1 MEENFDLLAQS
12 RANYFTKGSPVQF
25 VKVELLKGDVSGDI
39 AVCLSFKNITANPLT
54 QLQITFKC
62 KDRSGAVV
70 CQDQFVYEG
79 LNASHGEVFG
89 ADDAVYISSSPIG
102 SVEVELGTARFADGS
117 AVDLTGYPRVRLTP
131 PKKLPPE
138 LAEKLCER
146 TRKEGLTVVPQVLD
160 EGWYCACGAFH
171 PREEDGV
178 WCSECGSDRIL
189 LQNTLS
195 SLLQSNTSAP
205 ATDDEPTRM
214 VPPVR
219 QEEPTRAV
227 PPLRNQPDPS
237 YDVPPLHADEED
249 DADMTLAD
257 DRGRGRY
264 PAPRG
269 YKAARDL
276 YEEEDGYE
284 EEYEEYDDE
293 EMDPRDVIAE
303 KIIRWAPP
311 ITAVLCAIVALI
323 GFLLA

>member
-25 VKVELLKGDVSGDI
+25 VKVELLKGDVTGDI
-39 AVCLSFKNITANPLT
+39 AVCLSFKNISAARLT

-70 CQDQFVYEG
+70 CQDQFVYED
-79 LNASHGEVFG
+79 LNAAHGEVFG

-117 AVDLTGYPRVRLTP
+117 SVDLTGYPRVRLAP
-131 PKKLPPE
+131 PKKLPAE
-138 LAEKLCER
+138 LAAKLCER
-146 TRKEGLTVVPQVLD
+146 THKEGLTVVPQVLD

-195 SLLQSNTSAP
+195 SLLQGGSSEP
-205 ATDDEPTRM
+205 VTDDEPTRM

-219 QEEPTRAV
+219 QEEPTRTV
-227 PPLRNQPDPS
+227 PPISKRP
-237 YDVPPLHADEED
+237 VAAEPLDEED
-249 DADMTLAD
+249 DDVIV
-257 DRGRGRY
+257 
-264 PAPRG
+264 APPRP
-269 YKAARDL
+269 AARPAEQAQPSRNRYQAREQ
-276 YEEEDGYE
+276 YEEQYE
-284 EEYEEYDDE
+284 EQYDQGEE
-293 EMDPRDVIAE
+293 DPRDVIAGR
-303 KIIRWAPP
+303 IIRWAPP
-311 ITAVLCAIVALI
+311 ITAVLCAIIAAV
-323 GFLLA
+323 GFLLTL

>member
-25 VKVELLKGDVSGDI
+25 VKVELLKGDVTGDI
-39 AVCLSFKNITANPLT
+39 AVCLSFKNISAARLT

-70 CQDQFVYEG
+70 CQDQFVYED
-79 LNASHGEVFG
+79 LNAAHGEVFG

-117 AVDLTGYPRVRLTP
+117 SVDLTGYPRVRLAP
-131 PKKLPPE
+131 PKKLPAE
-138 LAEKLCER
+138 LAAKLCER
-146 TRKEGLTVVPQVLD
+146 THKEGLTVVPQVLD

-195 SLLQSNTSAP
+195 SLLQGGSSEP
-205 ATDDEPTRM
+205 VTDDEPTRM

-219 QEEPTRAV
+219 QEEPTRTV
-227 PPLRNQPDPS
+227 PPISKRP
-237 YDVPPLHADEED
+237 VAAEPLDEED
-249 DADMTLAD
+249 DDVIV
-257 DRGRGRY
+257 
-264 PAPRG
+264 APPRR
-269 YKAARDL
+269 AARPAEQAQPSRSRYQAREQ
-276 YEEEDGYE
+276 YEEQYE
-284 EEYEEYDDE
+284 EQYDQGEE
-293 EMDPRDVIAE
+293 DPRDVIAGR
-303 KIIRWAPP
+303 IIRWAPP
-311 ITAVLCAIVALI
+311 ITAVLCAIIATV
-323 GFLLA
+323 GFLLTL

>member
-39 AVCLSFKNITANPLT
+39 AVCLSFKNISAAPLA

-70 CQDQFVYEG
+70 CQDQFLYEG
-79 LNASHGEVFG
+79 LNAAHGEVFG

-102 SVEVELGTARFADGS
+102 SVEVELGTARFADGRTL
-117 AVDLTGYPRVRLTP
+117 DLTSYPRVRLAP
-131 PKKLPPE
+131 PKKLPAE

-178 WCSECGSDRIL
+178 WCIECGSARIL

-195 SLLQSNTSAP
+195 SLLQGGSTAP

-219 QEEPTRAV
+219 QEEPTRTV
-227 PPLRNQPDPS
+227 PPVSPR
-237 YDVPPLHADEED
+237 
-249 DADMTLAD
+249 
-257 DRGRGRY
+257 
-264 PAPRG
+264 PAP
-269 YKAARDL
+269 AAPVSPTRPSSRPPAASTTHGNSTPGSTTSRRRTPVTSSPSASSAGRLPSPPCFARPSPPWASCSPCNDASR
-276 YEEEDGYE
+276 
-284 EEYEEYDDE
+284 
-293 EMDPRDVIAE
+293 PRPCQNGGAAAFSI
-303 KIIRWAPP
+303 P
-311 ITAVLCAIVALI
+311 
-323 GFLLA
+323 

>member
-25 VKVELLKGDVSGDI
+25 VKVELLKGDVTGDI
-39 AVCLSFKNITANPLT
+39 AVCLSFKNISAARLT

-70 CQDQFVYEG
+70 CQDQFVYED
-79 LNASHGEVFG
+79 LNAAHGEVFG

-117 AVDLTGYPRVRLTP
+117 SVDLTGYPRVRLAP
-131 PKKLPPE
+131 PKKLPAE
-138 LAEKLCER
+138 LAAKLCER
-146 TRKEGLTVVPQVLD
+146 THKEGLTVVPQVLD

-195 SLLQSNTSAP
+195 SLLQGGSSEP
-205 ATDDEPTRM
+205 VTDDEPTRM

-219 QEEPTRAV
+219 QEEPTRTV
-227 PPLRNQPDPS
+227 PPISGRP
-237 YDVPPLHADEED
+237 VAAEPLDEED
-249 DADMTLAD
+249 DDVIV
-257 DRGRGRY
+257 
-264 PAPRG
+264 APPRR
-269 YKAARDL
+269 AARPAEQAQPSRSRYQAREQ
-276 YEEEDGYE
+276 YEEQYE
-284 EEYEEYDDE
+284 EQYDQGEEDS
-293 EMDPRDVIAE
+293 RDVIAGR
-303 KIIRWAPP
+303 IIRWAPP
-311 ITAVLCAIVALI
+311 ITAVLCAIIAAV
-323 GFLLA
+323 GFLLTL

>member
-25 VKVELLKGDVSGDI
+25 VKVELLKGDVTGDI
-39 AVCLSFKNITANPLT
+39 AVCLSFKNISAARLT

-70 CQDQFVYEG
+70 CQDQFVYED
-79 LNASHGEVFG
+79 LNAAHGEVFG

-117 AVDLTGYPRVRLTP
+117 SVDLTGYPRVRLAP
-131 PKKLPPE
+131 PKKLPAE
-138 LAEKLCER
+138 LAAKLCER
-146 TRKEGLTVVPQVLD
+146 THKEGLTVVPQVLD

-195 SLLQSNTSAP
+195 SLLQGGSSEP
-205 ATDDEPTRM
+205 VTDDEPTRM

-219 QEEPTRAV
+219 QEEPTRTV
-227 PPLRNQPDPS
+227 PPISKRPMAAE
-237 YDVPPLHADEED
+237 PLDEED
-249 DADMTLAD
+249 DDVIV
-257 DRGRGRY
+257 
-264 PAPRG
+264 APPRR
-269 YKAARDL
+269 AARPAEQAQPSRSRYQAREQ
-276 YEEEDGYE
+276 YEEQYE
-284 EEYEEYDDE
+284 EQYDQGEE
-293 EMDPRDVIAE
+293 DPRDVIAGR
-303 KIIRWAPP
+303 IIRWAPP
-311 ITAVLCAIVALI
+311 ITAVLCAIIAAV
-323 GFLLA
+323 GFLLTL

>member
-25 VKVELLKGDVSGDI
+25 VKVELLKGDVTGDI
-39 AVCLSFKNITANPLT
+39 AVCLSFKNISAARLT

-70 CQDQFVYEG
+70 CQDQFGYED
-79 LNASHGEVFG
+79 LNAAHGEVFG

-117 AVDLTGYPRVRLTP
+117 SVDLTGYPRVRLAP
-131 PKKLPPE
+131 PKKLPAE
-138 LAEKLCER
+138 LAAKLCER
-146 TRKEGLTVVPQVLD
+146 THKEGLTVVPQVLD

-195 SLLQSNTSAP
+195 SLLQGGSSEP
-205 ATDDEPTRM
+205 VTDDEPTRM

-219 QEEPTRAV
+219 QEEPTRTV
-227 PPLRNQPDPS
+227 PPISGRP
-237 YDVPPLHADEED
+237 VAAEPLDEED
-249 DADMTLAD
+249 DDVIV
-257 DRGRGRY
+257 
-264 PAPRG
+264 APPRP
-269 YKAARDL
+269 AARPAEQAQPSRSRYQAREQ
-276 YEEEDGYE
+276 YEEQCE
-284 EEYEEYDDE
+284 EQYDQGEE
-293 EMDPRDVIAE
+293 DPRDVIAGR
-303 KIIRWAPP
+303 IIRWAPP
-311 ITAVLCAIVALI
+311 ITAVLCAIIAAV
-323 GFLLA
+323 GFLLTL

>member
-1 MEENFDLLAQS
+1 M
-12 RANYFTKGSPVQF
+12 
-25 VKVELLKGDVSGDI
+25 ELLKGDVSGDI

-146 TRKEGLTVVPQVLD
+146 TRKEGLTVVSQVLD

-227 PPLRNQPDPS
+227 PPLSGRPAPAAP
-237 YDVPPLHADEED
+237 VEED
-249 DADMTLAD
+249 DDVIVAPPRRAA
-257 DRGRGRY
+257 R
-264 PAPRG
+264 PAPQPAAQPYASRG
-269 YKAARDL
+269 QYQAQDQ
-276 YEEEDGYE
+276 YE
-284 EEYEEYDDE
+284 EEYDEPEE
-293 EMDPRDVIAE
+293 DPRDVIAGR
-303 KIIRWAPP
+303 IIRWAHH
-311 ITAVLCAIVALI
+311 ITAVLCAIIAAVVFILT
-323 GFLLA
+323 L

>member
-25 VKVELLKGDVSGDI
+25 VKVELLKGDVTGDI
-39 AVCLSFKNITANPLT
+39 AVCLSFKNISAARLT

-70 CQDQFVYEG
+70 CQDQFGYED
-79 LNASHGEVFG
+79 LNAAHGEVFG

-117 AVDLTGYPRVRLTP
+117 SVDLTGYPRVRLAP
-131 PKKLPPE
+131 PKKLPAE
-138 LAEKLCER
+138 LAAKLCER
-146 TRKEGLTVVPQVLD
+146 THKEGLTVVPQVLD

-195 SLLQSNTSAP
+195 SLLQGGSSEP
-205 ATDDEPTRM
+205 VTDDEPTRM

-219 QEEPTRAV
+219 QEEPTRTV
-227 PPLRNQPDPS
+227 PPISGRP
-237 YDVPPLHADEED
+237 VAAEPLDEED
-249 DADMTLAD
+249 DDVIV
-257 DRGRGRY
+257 
-264 PAPRG
+264 APPRR
-269 YKAARDL
+269 AARPAEQAQPSRSRYQAREQ
-276 YEEEDGYE
+276 YEEQYE
-284 EEYEEYDDE
+284 EQYDQGEE
-293 EMDPRDVIAE
+293 DPRDVIAGR
-303 KIIRWAPP
+303 IIRWAPP
-311 ITAVLCAIVALI
+311 ITAVLCAIIAAV
-323 GFLLA
+323 GFLLTL

>member
-25 VKVELLKGDVSGDI
+25 VKVELLKGDVTGDI
-39 AVCLSFKNITANPLT
+39 AVCLSFKNISAARLT

-70 CQDQFVYEG
+70 CQDQFVYED
-79 LNASHGEVFG
+79 LNAAHGEVFG

-117 AVDLTGYPRVRLTP
+117 SVDLTGYPRVRLAP
-131 PKKLPPE
+131 PKKLPAE
-138 LAEKLCER
+138 LAAKLCER
-146 TRKEGLTVVPQVLD
+146 THKEGLTVVPQVLD

-195 SLLQSNTSAP
+195 SLLQGASSEP
-205 ATDDEPTRM
+205 VTDDEPTRM

-219 QEEPTRAV
+219 QEEPTRTV
-227 PPLRNQPDPS
+227 PPISGRP
-237 YDVPPLHADEED
+237 VAAEPLDEED
-249 DADMTLAD
+249 DDVIV
-257 DRGRGRY
+257 
-264 PAPRG
+264 APPRR
-269 YKAARDL
+269 AARPAEQAQPSRSRYQAREQ
-276 YEEEDGYE
+276 YEEQYE
-284 EEYEEYDDE
+284 EQYDQGEE
-293 EMDPRDVIAE
+293 DPRDVIAGR
-303 KIIRWAPP
+303 IIRWAPP
-311 ITAVLCAIVALI
+311 ITAVLCAIIAAV
-323 GFLLA
+323 GFLLTL

>member
-25 VKVELLKGDVSGDI
+25 VKVELLKGDVTGDI
-39 AVCLSFKNITANPLT
+39 AVCLSFKNISAARLT

-70 CQDQFVYEG
+70 CQDQFVYED
-79 LNASHGEVFG
+79 LNAAHGEVFG

-117 AVDLTGYPRVRLTP
+117 SVDLTGYPRVRLAP
-131 PKKLPPE
+131 PKKLPAE
-138 LAEKLCER
+138 LAAKLCER
-146 TRKEGLTVVPQVLD
+146 THKEGLTVVPQVLD

-195 SLLQSNTSAP
+195 SLLQGGSSEP
-205 ATDDEPTRM
+205 VTDDEPTRM

-219 QEEPTRAV
+219 QEEPTRTV
-227 PPLRNQPDPS
+227 PPISKRP
-237 YDVPPLHADEED
+237 VAAEPLDEED
-249 DADMTLAD
+249 DDVIV
-257 DRGRGRY
+257 
-264 PAPRG
+264 APPRR
-269 YKAARDL
+269 AARPAEQAQPSRSRYQAREQ
-276 YEEEDGYE
+276 YEEQYE
-284 EEYEEYDDE
+284 EQYDQGEE
-293 EMDPRDVIAE
+293 DPRDVIAGR
-303 KIIRWAPP
+303 IIRWAPP
-311 ITAVLCAIVALI
+311 ITAVLCAIIVAV
-323 GFLLA
+323 GFLLTL

>member
-25 VKVELLKGDVSGDI
+25 VKVELLKGDVTGDI
-39 AVCLSFKNITANPLT
+39 AVCLSFKNISAARLT

-70 CQDQFVYEG
+70 CQDQFVYED
-79 LNASHGEVFG
+79 LNAAHGEVFG

-117 AVDLTGYPRVRLTP
+117 SVDLTGYPRVRLAP
-131 PKKLPPE
+131 PKKLPAE
-138 LAEKLCER
+138 LAAKLCER
-146 TRKEGLTVVPQVLD
+146 THKEGLTVVPQVLD

-195 SLLQSNTSAP
+195 SLLQGGSSEP
-205 ATDDEPTRM
+205 VTDDEPTRM

-219 QEEPTRAV
+219 QEEPTRTV
-227 PPLRNQPDPS
+227 PPISKRP
-237 YDVPPLHADEED
+237 VAAEPLGEED
-249 DADMTLAD
+249 DDVIV
-257 DRGRGRY
+257 
-264 PAPRG
+264 APPRR
-269 YKAARDL
+269 AARPAEQAQPSRSRYQAREQ
-276 YEEEDGYE
+276 YEEQYE
-284 EEYEEYDDE
+284 EQYDQSEE
-293 EMDPRDVIAE
+293 DPRDVIAGR
-303 KIIRWAPP
+303 IIRWAPP
-311 ITAVLCAIVALI
+311 ITAVLCAIIAAV
-323 GFLLA
+323 GFLLTL

>member
-25 VKVELLKGDVSGDI
+25 VKVELLKGDVTGDI
-39 AVCLSFKNITANPLT
+39 AVCLSFKNISAARLT

-70 CQDQFVYEG
+70 CQDQFVYED
-79 LNASHGEVFG
+79 LNAAHGEVFG

-117 AVDLTGYPRVRLTP
+117 SVDLTGYPRVRLAP
-131 PKKLPPE
+131 PKKLPAE
-138 LAEKLCER
+138 LAAKLCER
-146 TRKEGLTVVPQVLD
+146 THKEGLTVVPQVLD

-195 SLLQSNTSAP
+195 SLLQGGSSEP
-205 ATDDEPTRM
+205 VTDDEPTRM

-219 QEEPTRAV
+219 QEEPTRTV
-227 PPLRNQPDPS
+227 PPISKRP
-237 YDVPPLHADEED
+237 VAAEPLDEED
-249 DADMTLAD
+249 DDVIV
-257 DRGRGRY
+257 
-264 PAPRG
+264 APPRR
-269 YKAARDL
+269 AARPAEQAQPSRNRYQAREQ
-276 YEEEDGYE
+276 YEEQYE
-284 EEYEEYDDE
+284 EQYDQGEE
-293 EMDPRDVIAE
+293 DPRDVIAGR
-303 KIIRWAPP
+303 IIRWAPP
-311 ITAVLCAIVALI
+311 ITAVLCAIIAAV
-323 GFLLA
+323 GFLLTL

>member
-25 VKVELLKGDVSGDI
+25 VKVELLKGDVTGDI
-39 AVCLSFKNITANPLT
+39 AVCLSFKNISAARLT

-70 CQDQFVYEG
+70 CQDQFVYED
-79 LNASHGEVFG
+79 LNAAHGEVFG

-219 QEEPTRAV
+219 QEEPTRTV
-227 PPLRNQPDPS
+227 PPISGRP
-237 YDVPPLHADEED
+237 VAAEPLDEED
-249 DADMTLAD
+249 DDVIV
-257 DRGRGRY
+257 
-264 PAPRG
+264 APPRR
-269 YKAARDL
+269 AARPAEQAQPSRSRYQAREQ
-276 YEEEDGYE
+276 YEEQYE
-284 EEYEEYDDE
+284 EQYDQGEE
-293 EMDPRDVIAE
+293 DPRDVIAGR
-303 KIIRWAPP
+303 IIRWAPP
-311 ITAVLCAIVALI
+311 ITAVLCAIIAAV
-323 GFLLA
+323 GFLLTL

>member
-25 VKVELLKGDVSGDI
+25 VKVELLKGDVTGDI
-39 AVCLSFKNITANPLT
+39 AVCLSFKNISAARLT

-70 CQDQFVYEG
+70 CQDQFVYED
-79 LNASHGEVFG
+79 LNAAHGEVFG

-117 AVDLTGYPRVRLTP
+117 SVDLTGYPRVRLAP
-131 PKKLPPE
+131 PKKLPAE
-138 LAEKLCER
+138 LAAKLCER
-146 TRKEGLTVVPQVLD
+146 THKEGLTVVPQVLD

-195 SLLQSNTSAP
+195 SLLQGGSSEP
-205 ATDDEPTRM
+205 VTDDEPTRM

-219 QEEPTRAV
+219 QEEPTRTV
-227 PPLRNQPDPS
+227 PPISGRPAAAE
-237 YDVPPLHADEED
+237 PLDEED
-249 DADMTLAD
+249 DDVIV
-257 DRGRGRY
+257 
-264 PAPRG
+264 APPRR
-269 YKAARDL
+269 AARPAEQAQPSRSRYQAREQ
-276 YEEEDGYE
+276 YEEQYE
-284 EEYEEYDDE
+284 EQYDQGEE
-293 EMDPRDVIAE
+293 DPRDVIAGR
-303 KIIRWAPP
+303 IIRWAPP
-311 ITAVLCAIVALI
+311 ITAVLCAIIAAV
-323 GFLLA
+323 GFLLTL

>member
-25 VKVELLKGDVSGDI
+25 VKVELLKGDVTGDI
-39 AVCLSFKNITANPLT
+39 AVCLSFKNISAARLT

-70 CQDQFVYEG
+70 CQDQFVYED
-79 LNASHGEVFG
+79 LNAAHGEVFG

-117 AVDLTGYPRVRLTP
+117 SVDLTGYPRVRLAP
-131 PKKLPPE
+131 PKKLPAE
-138 LAEKLCER
+138 LAAKLCER
-146 TRKEGLTVVPQVLD
+146 THKEGLTVVPQVLD

-195 SLLQSNTSAP
+195 SLLQGGSSEP
-205 ATDDEPTRM
+205 VTDDEPTRM

-219 QEEPTRAV
+219 QEEPTRTV
-227 PPLRNQPDPS
+227 PPISKRP
-237 YDVPPLHADEED
+237 VAAEPLDEED
-249 DADMTLAD
+249 DVIV
-257 DRGRGRY
+257 
-264 PAPRG
+264 APPRR
-269 YKAARDL
+269 AARPAEQAQPSRSRYQAREQ
-276 YEEEDGYE
+276 YEEQYE
-284 EEYEEYDDE
+284 EQYDQGEE
-293 EMDPRDVIAE
+293 DPRDVIAGR
-303 KIIRWAPP
+303 IIRWAPP
-311 ITAVLCAIVALI
+311 ITAVLCAIIAAV
-323 GFLLA
+323 GFLLTL

>member
-25 VKVELLKGDVSGDI
+25 VKVELLKGDVTGDI
-39 AVCLSFKNITANPLT
+39 AVCLSFKNISAARLT

-70 CQDQFVYEG
+70 CQDQFVYED
-79 LNASHGEVFG
+79 LNAAHGEVFG

-117 AVDLTGYPRVRLTP
+117 SVDLTGYPRVRLAP
-131 PKKLPPE
+131 PKKLPAE
-138 LAEKLCER
+138 LAAKLCER
-146 TRKEGLTVVPQVLD
+146 THKEGLTVVPQVLD

-195 SLLQSNTSAP
+195 SLLQGGSSEP
-205 ATDDEPTRM
+205 VTDDEPTRM

-219 QEEPTRAV
+219 QEEPTRTV
-227 PPLRNQPDPS
+227 PPISGRP
-237 YDVPPLHADEED
+237 VAAEPLDEED
-249 DADMTLAD
+249 DDVIV
-257 DRGRGRY
+257 
-264 PAPRG
+264 APPRR
-269 YKAARDL
+269 AARPAEQAQPSRNRYQAREQ
-276 YEEEDGYE
+276 YEEQYE
-284 EEYEEYDDE
+284 EQYDQGEE
-293 EMDPRDVIAE
+293 DPRDVIAGR
-303 KIIRWAPP
+303 IIRCAPP
-311 ITAVLCAIVALI
+311 ITAVLCAIIAAV
-323 GFLLA
+323 GFLLTL

>member
-25 VKVELLKGDVSGDI
+25 VKVELLKGDVTGDI
-39 AVCLSFKNITANPLT
+39 AVCLSFKNISAARLT

-70 CQDQFVYEG
+70 CQDQFVYED
-79 LNASHGEVFG
+79 LNAAHGEVFG

-117 AVDLTGYPRVRLTP
+117 SVDLTGYPRVRLAP
-131 PKKLPPE
+131 PKKLPAE
-138 LAEKLCER
+138 LAAKLCER
-146 TRKEGLTVVPQVLD
+146 THKGGLTVVPQVLD

-195 SLLQSNTSAP
+195 SLLQGGSSEP
-205 ATDDEPTRM
+205 VTDDEPTRM

-219 QEEPTRAV
+219 QEEPTRTV
-227 PPLRNQPDPS
+227 PPISGRP
-237 YDVPPLHADEED
+237 VAAEPLDEED
-249 DADMTLAD
+249 DDVIV
-257 DRGRGRY
+257 
-264 PAPRG
+264 APPRR
-269 YKAARDL
+269 AARPAEQAQPSRSRYQAREQ
-276 YEEEDGYE
+276 YEEQYE
-284 EEYEEYDDE
+284 EQYDQGEE
-293 EMDPRDVIAE
+293 DPRDVIAGR
-303 KIIRWAPP
+303 IIRWAPP
-311 ITAVLCAIVALI
+311 ITAVLCAIIAAV
-323 GFLLA
+323 GFLLTL

>member
-25 VKVELLKGDVSGDI
+25 VKVELLKGDVTGDI
-39 AVCLSFKNITANPLT
+39 AVCLSFKNISAARLT

-70 CQDQFVYEG
+70 CQDQFVYED
-79 LNASHGEVFG
+79 LNAAHGEVFG

-117 AVDLTGYPRVRLTP
+117 SVDLTGYPRVRLAP
-131 PKKLPPE
+131 PKKLPAE
-138 LAEKLCER
+138 LAAKLCER
-146 TRKEGLTVVPQVLD
+146 THKEGLTVVPQVLD

-195 SLLQSNTSAP
+195 SLLQGGSSEP
-205 ATDDEPTRM
+205 VTDDEPTRM

-219 QEEPTRAV
+219 QEEPTRTV
-227 PPLRNQPDPS
+227 PPISKRP
-237 YDVPPLHADEED
+237 VAAEPLDEED
-249 DADMTLAD
+249 DDVIV
-257 DRGRGRY
+257 
-264 PAPRG
+264 APPRR
-269 YKAARDL
+269 AARPAEQAQPSRNRYQAREQ
-276 YEEEDGYE
+276 YEEQYE
-284 EEYEEYDDE
+284 EQYDQSEE
-293 EMDPRDVIAE
+293 DPRDVIAGR
-303 KIIRWAPP
+303 IIRWAPP
-311 ITAVLCAIVALI
+311 ITAVLCAIIAAV
-323 GFLLA
+323 GFLLTL

>member
-146 TRKEGLTVVPQVLD
+146 TRKEGLTVVSQVLD

-227 PPLRNQPDPS
+227 P
-237 YDVPPLHADEED
+237 VEED
-249 DADMTLAD
+249 DDVIVAPPRRAA
-257 DRGRGRY
+257 R
-264 PAPRG
+264 PAPQPAAQPYASRG
-269 YKAARDL
+269 QYQAQDQ
-276 YEEEDGYE
+276 YE
-284 EEYEEYDDE
+284 EEYDEPEE
-293 EMDPRDVIAE
+293 DPRDVIAGR
-303 KIIRWAPP
+303 IIRWAPP
-311 ITAVLCAIVALI
+311 ITAVLCAIIAAV
-323 GFLLA
+323 GFILTL

>member
-25 VKVELLKGDVSGDI
+25 VKVELLKGDVTGDI
-39 AVCLSFKNITANPLT
+39 AVCLSFKNISAARLT

-70 CQDQFVYEG
+70 CQDQFVYED
-79 LNASHGEVFG
+79 LNAAHGEVFG

-117 AVDLTGYPRVRLTP
+117 SVDLTGYPRVRLAP
-131 PKKLPPE
+131 PKKLPAE
-138 LAEKLCER
+138 LAAKLCER
-146 TRKEGLTVVPQVLD
+146 THKEGLTVVPQVLD

-195 SLLQSNTSAP
+195 SLLQGGSSEP
-205 ATDDEPTRM
+205 VTDDEPTRM

-219 QEEPTRAV
+219 QEEPTRTV
-227 PPLRNQPDPS
+227 PPISKRPMAAE
-237 YDVPPLHADEED
+237 PLDEED
-249 DADMTLAD
+249 DDVIV
-257 DRGRGRY
+257 
-264 PAPRG
+264 APPRR
-269 YKAARDL
+269 AARPAEQAQPSRNRYQAREQ
-276 YEEEDGYE
+276 YEEQYE
-284 EEYEEYDDE
+284 AQYDQGEE
-293 EMDPRDVIAE
+293 DPRDVIAGR
-303 KIIRWAPP
+303 IIRWAPP
-311 ITAVLCAIVALI
+311 ITAVLCAIIAAV
-323 GFLLA
+323 GFLLTL

>member
-25 VKVELLKGDVSGDI
+25 VKVELLKGDVTGDI
-39 AVCLSFKNITANPLT
+39 AVCLSFKNISAARLT

-70 CQDQFVYEG
+70 CQDQFVYED
-79 LNASHGEVFG
+79 LNAAHGEVFG

-117 AVDLTGYPRVRLTP
+117 SVDLTGYPRVRLAP
-131 PKKLPPE
+131 PKKLPTE
-138 LAEKLCER
+138 LAAKLCER
-146 TRKEGLTVVPQVLD
+146 THKEGLTVVPQVLD

-195 SLLQSNTSAP
+195 SLLQGGSSEP
-205 ATDDEPTRM
+205 VTDDEPTRM

-219 QEEPTRAV
+219 QEEPTRTV
-227 PPLRNQPDPS
+227 PPISKRP
-237 YDVPPLHADEED
+237 VAAEPLDEED
-249 DADMTLAD
+249 DDVIV
-257 DRGRGRY
+257 
-264 PAPRG
+264 APPRR
-269 YKAARDL
+269 AARPAEQAQPSRSRYQAREQ
-276 YEEEDGYE
+276 YEEQYE
-284 EEYEEYDDE
+284 EQYDQGEE
-293 EMDPRDVIAE
+293 DPRDVIAGR
-303 KIIRWAPP
+303 IIRWAPP
-311 ITAVLCAIVALI
+311 ITAVLCAIIAAV
-323 GFLLA
+323 GFLLTL

>member
-227 PPLRNQPDPS
+227 PPLS
-237 YDVPPLHADEED
+237 
-249 DADMTLAD
+249 
-257 DRGRGRY
+257 GR
-264 PAPRG
+264 PAPAAPVEKDDDVIVAPPRR
-269 YKAARDL
+269 AARPAPQPAAQPYASRGQYQAQDQ
-276 YEEEDGYE
+276 YE
-284 EEYEEYDDE
+284 EEYDEPEE
-293 EMDPRDVIAE
+293 DPRDVIAGR
-303 KIIRWAPP
+303 IIRWAPP
-311 ITAVLCAIVALI
+311 ITAVLCAIIAAV
-323 GFLLA
+323 GFILTL

>member
-25 VKVELLKGDVSGDI
+25 VKVELLKGDVTGDI
-39 AVCLSFKNITANPLT
+39 AVCLSFKNISAARLT

-70 CQDQFVYEG
+70 CQDQFVYED
-79 LNASHGEVFG
+79 LNAAHGEVFG

-117 AVDLTGYPRVRLTP
+117 SVDLTGYPRVRLAP
-131 PKKLPPE
+131 PKKLPAE
-138 LAEKLCER
+138 LAAKLCER
-146 TRKEGLTVVPQVLD
+146 THKEGLTVVPQVLD

-195 SLLQSNTSAP
+195 SLLQGGSSEP
-205 ATDDEPTRM
+205 VTDDEPTRM

-219 QEEPTRAV
+219 QEEPTRTV
-227 PPLRNQPDPS
+227 PPISKRP
-237 YDVPPLHADEED
+237 VAAEPLDED
-249 DADMTLAD
+249 DD
-257 DRGRGRY
+257 DVIV
-264 PAPRG
+264 APPRR
-269 YKAARDL
+269 AARPAEQAQPSRNRYQAREQ
-276 YEEEDGYE
+276 YEEQYE
-284 EEYEEYDDE
+284 EQYDQGEE
-293 EMDPRDVIAE
+293 DPRDVIAGR
-303 KIIRWAPP
+303 IIRWAPP
-311 ITAVLCAIVALI
+311 ITAVLCAIIAAV
-323 GFLLA
+323 GFLLTL

>member
-25 VKVELLKGDVSGDI
+25 VKVELLKGDVTGDI
-39 AVCLSFKNITANPLT
+39 AVCLSFKNISAARLT

-70 CQDQFVYEG
+70 CQDQFVYED
-79 LNASHGEVFG
+79 LNAAHGEVFG

-227 PPLRNQPDPS
+227 PPLSGRPAPAAP
-237 YDVPPLHADEED
+237 VEED
-249 DADMTLAD
+249 DDVIVAPPRRAA
-257 DRGRGRY
+257 R
-264 PAPRG
+264 PAPQPAAQPYASRG
-269 YKAARDL
+269 QYQAQDQ
-276 YEEEDGYE
+276 YE
-284 EEYEEYDDE
+284 EEYDEPEE
-293 EMDPRDVIAE
+293 DPRDVIAGR
-303 KIIRWAPP
+303 IIRWAPP
-311 ITAVLCAIVALI
+311 ITAVLCAIIAAV
-323 GFLLA
+323 GFILTL

>member
-195 SLLQSNTSAP
+195 SLLQGGSSEP
-205 ATDDEPTRM
+205 VTDDEPTRM

-219 QEEPTRAV
+219 QEEPTRTV
-227 PPLRNQPDPS
+227 PPISGRP
-237 YDVPPLHADEED
+237 VAAEPLDEED
-249 DADMTLAD
+249 DDVIV
-257 DRGRGRY
+257 
-264 PAPRG
+264 APPRR
-269 YKAARDL
+269 AARPAEQAQPSRSRYQAREQ
-276 YEEEDGYE
+276 YEEQYE
-284 EEYEEYDDE
+284 EQYDQGEE
-293 EMDPRDVIAE
+293 DPRDVIAGR
-303 KIIRWAPP
+303 IIRWAPP
-311 ITAVLCAIVALI
+311 ITAVLCAIIAAV
-323 GFLLA
+323 GFLLTL

>member
-39 AVCLSFKNITANPLT
+39 AVCLSFKNISAARLT

-70 CQDQFVYEG
+70 CQDQFVYED
-79 LNASHGEVFG
+79 LNAAHGEVFG

-117 AVDLTGYPRVRLTP
+117 SVDLTGYPRVRLAP
-131 PKKLPPE
+131 PKKLPAE
-138 LAEKLCER
+138 LAAKLCER
-146 TRKEGLTVVPQVLD
+146 THKEGLTVVPQVLD

-178 WCSECGSDRIL
+178 WCSECGCDRIL

-195 SLLQSNTSAP
+195 SLLQGGSSEP
-205 ATDDEPTRM
+205 VTDDEPTRM

-219 QEEPTRAV
+219 QEEPTRTV
-227 PPLRNQPDPS
+227 PPISKRPVAAESL
-237 YDVPPLHADEED
+237 DEED
-249 DADMTLAD
+249 DDVIV
-257 DRGRGRY
+257 
-264 PAPRG
+264 APPRR
-269 YKAARDL
+269 AARPAEQAQPSRNRYQAREQ
-276 YEEEDGYE
+276 YEEQYE
-284 EEYEEYDDE
+284 EQYDQGEE
-293 EMDPRDVIAE
+293 DPRDVIAGR
-303 KIIRWAPP
+303 IIRWAPP
-311 ITAVLCAIVALI
+311 ITAVLCAIIAAV
-323 GFLLA
+323 GFLLTL

>member
-25 VKVELLKGDVSGDI
+25 VKVELLKGDVTGDI
-39 AVCLSFKNITANPLT
+39 AVCLSFKNISAARLT

-70 CQDQFVYEG
+70 CQDQFVYED
-79 LNASHGEVFG
+79 LNAAHGEVFG

-117 AVDLTGYPRVRLTP
+117 SVDLTGYPRVRLAP
-131 PKKLPPE
+131 PKKLPAE
-138 LAEKLCER
+138 LAAKLCER
-146 TRKEGLTVVPQVLD
+146 THKEGLTVVPQVLD

-195 SLLQSNTSAP
+195 SLLQGGSSEP
-205 ATDDEPTRM
+205 VTDDEPTRM

-219 QEEPTRAV
+219 QEEPTRTV
-227 PPLRNQPDPS
+227 PPISKRP
-237 YDVPPLHADEED
+237 VAAEPLDED
-249 DADMTLAD
+249 DD
-257 DRGRGRY
+257 DVIV
-264 PAPRG
+264 APPRR
-269 YKAARDL
+269 AARPAEQAQPSRSRYQAREQ
-276 YEEEDGYE
+276 YEEQYE
-284 EEYEEYDDE
+284 EQYDQGEE
-293 EMDPRDVIAE
+293 DPRDVIAGR
-303 KIIRWAPP
+303 IIRWAPP
-311 ITAVLCAIVALI
+311 ITAVLCAIIAAV
-323 GFLLA
+323 GFLLTL